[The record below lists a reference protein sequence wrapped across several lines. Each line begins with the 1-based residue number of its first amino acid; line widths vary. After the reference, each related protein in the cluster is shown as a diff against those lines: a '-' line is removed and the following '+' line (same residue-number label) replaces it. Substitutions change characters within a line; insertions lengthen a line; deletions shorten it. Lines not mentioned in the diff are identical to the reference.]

1 MKEIDHLKFL
11 LISHN
16 ELTKP
21 IGGAAEYIR
30 ELAQSISKKHKIDV
44 VSWGSEQPYESENG
58 NLRLFHFC
66 YANRASN
73 IRKKVKHSFIREMF
87 SVLGLDYY
95 LTLISKRPHLK
106 LPKNKLFSSY
116 DIIIVISFES
126 LKVVRKVVEQ
136 KDEIVIEMPL
146 AFGLPW
152 YLPNLEDWFSFLKKK
167 NIYGTMFFSLL
178 ICISNYVI
186 VRLEKWKFSSNN
198 IIAVS
203 KVDANIIEAHL
214 HRKIYQLFP
223 VVPRQLNFNHIN
235 GDKMPNS
242 ALFYSTPGVFAQIST
257 DYIIKIAKETKN
269 VSFFIVGSQPTDL
282 QIRNIRDISNV
293 RFLGWLEDPDFDNL
307 LAMTKLV
314 LFPSLQGSGVQTKL
328 IRALSKGKAIIAT
341 SSITRPFEGLRN
353 NYHLII
359 EDNPLDFQ
367 KKIGEMIS
375 DDAKLEVLGYN
386 AFQYYQKHFEKE
398 VFEANLFN
406 IINKIL
412 EQKSN

>member
-1 MKEIDHLKFL
+1 MKETKHLKFL

-30 ELAQSISKKHKIDV
+30 ELAQSISKRYKIDV
-44 VSWGSEQPYESENG
+44 VSWGDEQPYESENG
-58 NLRLFHFC
+58 NLRLFHF
-66 YANRASN
+66 YYHNRASD
-73 IRKKVKHSFIREMF
+73 IRKKVKHSFIREIF
-87 SVLGLDYY
+87 SVLGFDYY
-95 LTLISKRPHLK
+95 LTLLSKKPRLK
-106 LPKNKLFSSY
+106 LPKNKLFYSY

-126 LKVVRKVVEQ
+126 IKFVRKFIEQ

-152 YLPNLEDWFSFLKKK
+152 YLPNLETWFSFLNKK
-167 NIYGTMFFSLL
+167 NIYGTRFFSFL
-178 ICISNYVI
+178 IWISNYVL

-203 KVDANIIEAHL
+203 KVDANLIEAHL

-223 VVPRQLNFNHIN
+223 VVPGQLNSIQTH
-235 GDKMPNS
+235 GDKLPNS
-242 ALFYSTPGVFAQIST
+242 ALFYSTSGAFAQIST

-269 VSFFIVGSQPTDL
+269 VSFFIAGSPPTDL
-282 QIRNIRDISNV
+282 QIHNIRDISNV
-293 RFLGWLEDPDFDNL
+293 RFLGWLEDVEFDNL
-307 LAMTKLV
+307 LSVTKLV

-341 SSITRPFEGLRN
+341 SAITRPFEGLRN

-367 KKIGEMIS
+367 KKIGEIIS
-375 DDAKLEVLGYN
+375 DEANIEKLGYN

-398 VFEANLFN
+398 VFETNLFN
-406 IINKIL
+406 IINEIL
-412 EQKSN
+412 MQ